1 MRYECQVSNL
11 FNFVNYANPGTNI
24 TSPGSFGLS
33 TSSQTGS
40 QAGPRTIQMSLR
52 LSY

>member
-1 MRYECQVSNL
+1 VLRYEAQFSNL
-11 FNFVNYANPGTNI
+11 FNFKNANLPNMNI
-24 TSPGSFGLS
+24 TSNFGQI

-40 QAGPRTIQMSLR
+40 QAGPRTITMSLR